1 MTEDSRNERLKVLS
15 VEDSVRDFELI
26 KEYLSDLSDNLD
38 IIRVEDEQDYKKA
51 LQGCHWDII
60 LADFRLPGFDAF
72 RALNI
77 SKTIC
82 PDTPFICVSGAIGE
96 ETAIELLKQGT
107 LDFVMKDKLDRL
119 PLAVE
124 RALTET
130 QDKLARKKS
139 EADLLHFHE
148 LMRYIIEH
156 NRSAVAVFDNNLHY
170 IYVSQRFLQEYN
182 VKEKNII
189 GRHHYDIFPDHPE
202 RWKEVHR
209 RVLAGEVLS
218 AEDDPYFRDSG
229 EVEMTRWECRP
240 WYESDGAIGGM
251 VLYTEV
257 ITDRKRAEIQALLTA
272 KILTLLNSSNS
283 LHETIRL
290 TVDLIKKE
298 TGIEAVGIRIKKNE
312 DFPYLCHKG
321 FKREFVE
328 DENSL
333 FSRSDDGSILRGN
346 DGLPLLECTC
356 GLVVSGKTEESSPFY
371 TKGGSFWTN
380 DSEVMLGL
388 KPDQDIRYH
397 PRNTCVHAGYRSIA
411 IIPIRAGEE
420 IIGLLQLN
428 DSLKN
433 RFTSDMI
440 LFFESV
446 GNMIGVAFTRRQ
458 AQEAVEASHKLLFKL
473 SEQVPGVIYQY
484 RLFPDGRSC
493 FPYASSGMN
502 MIYEVTP
509 EEVRE
514 DATPVFGR
522 LHPDDLQRVSDLIM
536 ESAREL
542 SHFYCEFRVNL
553 PKAGVKWRYSDAVPE
568 LLEDGSTL
576 WHGIIYDITR
586 VKEAEA
592 DLTKKMEELQ
602 KFHNFTVDRELM
614 MIELKKEVNGLLVKS
629 GLPPKYRIVD

>member
-484 RLFPDGRSC
+484 RLYPDGRSC

-522 LHPDDLQRVSDLIM
+522 LHPDDLQRVSDLIF

-553 PKAGVKWRYSDAVPE
+553 PGAGVKWRYCDAVPE

-586 VKEAEA
+586 VKEAET
-592 DLTKKMEELQ
+592 DLMKKMEELQ
-602 KFHNFTVDRELM
+602 KFHNFTVNRELM
-614 MIELKKEVNGLLVKS
+614 MIELKKEVNNWMVKS
-629 GLPPKYRIVD
+629 GQPPKYRIVD

>member
-1 MTEDSRNERLKVLS
+1 
-15 VEDSVRDFELI
+15 
-26 KEYLSDLSDNLD
+26 
-38 IIRVEDEQDYKKA
+38 
-51 LQGCHWDII
+51 
-60 LADFRLPGFDAF
+60 
-72 RALNI
+72 
-77 SKTIC
+77 
-82 PDTPFICVSGAIGE
+82 
-96 ETAIELLKQGT
+96 
-107 LDFVMKDKLDRL
+107 
-119 PLAVE
+119 
-124 RALTET
+124 
-130 QDKLARKKS
+130 
-139 EADLLHFHE
+139 
-148 LMRYIIEH
+148 
-156 NRSAVAVFDNNLHY
+156 
-170 IYVSQRFLQEYN
+170 

-218 AEDDPYFRDSG
+218 AEDDPYFRQSG

-240 WYESDGAIGGM
+240 WYESDGSIGGM

-257 ITDRKRAEIQALLTA
+257 ITDRKRAETQALLTA
-272 KILTLLNSSNS
+272 KILTLLNNSNS

-290 TVDLIKKE
+290 TLDLIKKE
-298 TGIEAVGIRIKKNE
+298 TGIEAVGIRLKKNE

-321 FKREFVE
+321 FKRDFIEN
-328 DENSL
+328 ENSL
-333 FSRSDDGSILRGN
+333 FSRSDDGGIRKGS
-346 DGLPLLECTC
+346 DGLPILECVC
-356 GLVVSGKTEESSPFY
+356 GLVVRGKIDEYSTFF

-388 KPDQDIRYH
+388 KFSEDSRFH
-397 PRNTCVHAGYRSIA
+397 PRNTCVHEGYRSIA

-440 LFFESV
+440 LFYESV
-446 GNMIGVAFTRRQ
+446 GNMIGVAFTRKQ
-458 AQEAVEASHKLLFKL
+458 AREALEASHKLLFKL

-484 RLFPDGRSC
+484 RLYPDGRSC

-514 DATPVFGR
+514 DATLVFGR
-522 LHPDDLQRVSDLIM
+522 LHPDDLQRISDLIM

-553 PKAGVKWRYSDAVPE
+553 PKAGVKWRYCDAVPE

-586 VKEAEA
+586 VKEAET
-592 DLTKKMEELQ
+592 DLMKKMEELQ
-602 KFHNFTVDRELM
+602 KFHNFTVNRELM
-614 MIELKKEVNGLLVKS
+614 MIELKREVNNWMVKS
-629 GLPPKYRIVD
+629 GQPPKYRIVD